1 MKKSLIVRWIVIAAV
16 LLIWG
21 LAMLPLKDRDLIGIF
36 NAKSSKVVAKL
47 EQEAKTFTGKPD
59 QLREEIAKLDASS
72 AEYKEAA
79 DKLEKMLEDPAY
91 IAWRKVRD
99 YKELQS
105 RIALISNKA
114 DFERAAEIKGLMD
127 SLPEQAVNEKKVYQA
142 QYDAVVD
149 ADYKA
154 WMETVEYRELVRRLP
169 VFRKNAELM
178 NMSDKS
184 GAAYSKLAA
193 EVAALEEKVA
203 VRPEFKDAAAEKE
216 YDDVLRR
223 LTLVYDVEKNI
234 SGFKILEKAA
244 NGNSEL
250 YRINLNNFI
259 KVPFHPGTSNKT
271 VMSYLRVKSAGKL
284 RLGLDLRG
292 GTEFVLDFD
301 INEARGLI
309 VTDKT
314 MQGFLTEYFSGAEK
328 VVAKVPAELA
338 AKLKTFSSANAKLEA
353 ADMARAAVNDDK
365 LAAEIRVFLGDN
377 IELIKNEEAENYG
390 TVTDIRDRILN
401 ILDNRLNSTGV
412 TEPEIK
418 ATGDN
423 TISVRMPSVD
433 EADKNEIRNLIR
445 RAARLEFYLVANN
458 SNELAAEY
466 ARDPQAFRTPA
477 GLIRS
482 EIEHEQADGSVSY
495 TTIFLEE
502 QPTAAKGEDIE
513 RAFPTTDEFGRWCIS
528 LKFNGRGSA
537 AFREVTSNNIG
548 RLLAIV
554 LDGTVYSAP
563 VLKTAIDNGQ
573 AQITGSF
580 SLEEAKRLASV
591 IASGNVPVT
600 VNIGSEF
607 GTDPTLGRDSI
618 RSGVIA
624 ALIGLAIVVLFMLLY
639 YRLAGVVA
647 ILALIV
653 NTFLVIG
660 TMAIMHATITMP
672 GIAGMILTIGMAVDA
687 NVIIF
692 ERIREELAAKTSLAG
707 AVTAGYGKAFSSIF
721 DSNLTTLITCF
732 FLYNFGTG
740 AVKGFA
746 VTLAF
751 GIFASMFTAIFMTRA
766 IFDLMTATDAVKSLS
781 MYMFSWFR
789 KPTFDYIGKS
799 KIAYTIS
806 VILIVLSIGTFVVR
820 GKGMLGIDFAGG
832 TELSYECSGE
842 APNVESIRAFLVEE
856 GYSDNLRVG
865 YKQGQA
871 GQPLLEIVLPIVSGA
886 DKAVDY
892 TAFNERLDN
901 KFPEVKISLKQTNTV
916 GANVG
921 SQFRTAA
928 FWAALFSI
936 LGVIIY
942 LAFRFDPKY
951 GVAAAIAVAH
961 DALVAAGLYMLCGGT
976 LSLTVVA
983 AIMTIIGYS
992 LNDTIVIFDR
1002 VREIQEL
1009 EKGAKYCDIVN
1020 KAINEC
1026 MSRTINTSLT
1036 TMFVVVCLLVLGGGA
1051 VRDFAL
1057 VMFFGVIAGTYSS
1070 LFIATSMVNAWHK
1083 TALDKKLAAAK

>member
-1 MKKSLIVRWIVIAAV
+1 MKKSLIVRWIIIAAV
-16 LLIWG
+16 LLVWG
-21 LAMLPLKDRDLIGIF
+21 LAMLPLKDRNLIKVFEDKAAKTVSKLEAEAAAFKGDPDALRETI
-36 NAKSSKVVAKL
+36 AKADKSS
-47 EQEAKTFTGKPD
+47 E
-59 QLREEIAKLDASS
+59 
-72 AEYKEAA
+72 EYKKAVEE
-79 DKLEKMLEDPAY
+79 LEKMLSDEAY

-99 YKELQS
+99 YKELQ
-105 RIALISNKA
+105 RRLALIDRKS
-114 DFERAAEIKGLMD
+114 DFEKAAAIKAEMD
-127 SLPEQAVNEKKVYQA
+127 ALPANAEADKKVYQQ
-142 QYDAVVD
+142 QYDAIVG
-149 ADYKA
+149 AAEYKA
-154 WMETVEYRELVRRLP
+154 WLETLEYKELVKRLP
-169 VFRKNAELM
+169 LQKKIAEQRNLA
-178 NMSDKS
+178 DKS
-184 GAAYSKLAA
+184 GEAYLKLADEIKA
-193 EVAALEEKVA
+193 LQAAVS
-203 VRPEFKDAAAEKE
+203 VRPEFKDKSEEKA
-216 YDDVLRR
+216 YDDVVRHLS
-223 LTLVYDVEKNI
+223 LAYDIEKNV
-234 SGFKILEKAA
+234 SSFKKLEKAA

-250 YRINLNNFI
+250 YRISLNDFI
-259 KVPFHPGTSNKT
+259 KVPFHPHTSNKT
-271 VMSYLRVKSAGKL
+271 VMNYLRVKSAGKL

-301 INEARGLI
+301 IDEAKGLL
-309 VTDKT
+309 VTEKT
-314 MQGFLTEYFSGAEK
+314 MQGFLAAYFNND
-328 VVAKVPAELA
+328 AKVTAAVPEELGK
-338 AKLKTFSSANAKLEA
+338 KLKAFAEGKGEA
-353 ADMARAAVNDDK
+353 EDVAMAAVKDAA
-365 LAAEIRVFLGDN
+365 LAAEVRTFLAAN
-377 IELIKNEEAENYG
+377 IDLIKNEEAVNYG
-390 TVTDIRDRILN
+390 GVTEIRDRILN

-445 RAARLEFYLVANN
+445 RAARLEFYLVAQD
-458 SNELAAEY
+458 SNRLAEEY
-466 ARDPQAFRTPA
+466 AKDPQSFKTPA

-482 EIEHEQADGSVSY
+482 EIEHEKNDGSVTY

-502 QPTAAKGEDIE
+502 KPTAAKGEDIE

-537 AFREVTSNNIG
+537 AFRDVTSKNVG

-580 SLEEAKRLASV
+580 TLEEAKRLASV

-607 GTDPTLGRDSI
+607 GTDPTLGSDSI
-618 RSGVIA
+618 SSGYRA
-624 ALIGLAIVVLFMLLY
+624 ALIGLALVVVFMLLY
-639 YRLAGVVA
+639 YRLAGLVA
-647 ILALIV
+647 IIALVV
-653 NTFLVIG
+653 NTFLVVG

-692 ERIREELAAKTSLAG
+692 ERIREELATKTSLAG
-707 AVTAGYGKAFSSIF
+707 AVMVGYGKAFSSIF

-766 IFDLMTATDAVKSLS
+766 LFDLMTFTDAVKSLP
-781 MYMFSWFR
+781 MYIFGFFKDM
-789 KPTFDYIGKS
+789 KFDYVGKR
-799 KIAYTIS
+799 KIVYTLSLVLLVIS
-806 VILIVLSIGTFVVR
+806 LGAFLVR

-842 APNVESIRAFLVEE
+842 TPNVDKIRAFLVEE
-856 GYSDNLRVG
+856 GYSDNVRVG
-865 YKQGQA
+865 YKKGQS
-871 GQPLLEIVLPIVSGA
+871 GQPLLEIVLPTSGK
-886 DKAVDY
+886 DVEY
-892 TAFNERLDN
+892 TAFNDRLDK
-901 KFPEVKISLKQTNTV
+901 KFPEVRISIKQTNTV

-921 SQFRTAA
+921 SQFRVAA
-928 FWAALFSI
+928 FWAAFFSI

-942 LAFRFDPKY
+942 LAFRFDRKY
-951 GVAAAIAVAH
+951 GFAAAVAVAH
-961 DALVAAGLYMLCGGT
+961 DAIISLGFFLVCGGS
-976 LSLTVVA
+976 LSLTVIA
-983 AIMTIIGYS
+983 AVMTIIGYS

-1002 VREIQEL
+1002 VRETQEL
-1009 EKGAKYCDIVN
+1009 NKGVKYGELVN
-1020 KAINEC
+1020 KAVNDC
-1026 MSRTINTSLT
+1026 MSRTIITSLT

-1057 VMFFGVIAGTYSS
+1057 VMFFGVIIGTYSS
-1070 LFIATSMVNAWHK
+1070 VFIATNLVNTWHK
-1083 TALDKKLAAAK
+1083 GHGTKSLASAK